1 MGRIMK
7 GLGKGFSSAC
17 LEESDD
23 LDGDPFV
30 PNDFAEDDSFQAS
43 EEGSMDDPDFDK
55 ALYDFYVSHK
65 ANCLKRKITDVGARN
80 VKRTRSSDFPVA
92 NTFARYSSKLFSTVI
107 VGLSPRQVRVLQRYG
122 ADCLLKFV
130 RTEVPLRFVKW
141 LASKFDVRASVIQI
155 RKTFIPICEYVTHD
169 ILGLPVDGEPIVS
182 DADAGCEFIL
192 SHFNVTSIPP
202 VSFFCN
208 KLKSTSEELP
218 DEDIF
223 ICFMC
228 IALSTFLCP
237 NPILVLCNSGVFTVI
252 HDGFQCNY

>member
-1 MGRIMK
+1 MAIWSPPSP
-7 GLGKGFSSAC
+7 LVGFVR
-17 LEESDD
+17 
-23 LDGDPFV
+23 F
-30 PNDFAEDDSFQAS
+30 
-43 EEGSMDDPDFDK
+43 GSMDDPDFDK

-65 ANCLKRKITDVGARN
+65 
-80 VKRTRSSDFPVA
+80 RTRSSDFPVA
-92 NTFARYSSKLFSTVI
+92 NTFTRYSSKLFSTI
-107 VGLSPRQVRVLQRYG
+107 IGGLSPQQVRVLQSYG

-130 RTEVPLRFVKW
+130 RTEVPFRFVKW

-155 RKTFIPICEYVTHD
+155 RKMFIPICEYVTHD

-182 DADAGCEFIL
+182 NADAGCEFIL

-237 NPILVLCNSGVFTVI
+237 NPILELCNSGVFTVI

>member
-1 MGRIMK
+1 MG
-7 GLGKGFSSAC
+7 L
-17 LEESDD
+17 
-23 LDGDPFV
+23 V
-30 PNDFAEDDSFQAS
+30 
-43 EEGSMDDPDFDK
+43 
-55 ALYDFYVSHK
+55 
-65 ANCLKRKITDVGARN
+65 
-80 VKRTRSSDFPVA
+80 
-92 NTFARYSSKLFSTVI
+92 
-107 VGLSPRQVRVLQRYG
+107 VLH
-122 ADCLLKFV
+122 KFV
-130 RTEVPLRFVKW
+130 RTVVPLRFVKW

-155 RKTFIPICEYVTHD
+155 RKTFILICEYVTHD

-182 DADAGCEFIL
+182 DDAGCEFIL

-237 NPILVLCNSGVFTVI
+237 NPILVLCNSGVFIVI